1 MPLNDGAIFAGFR
14 IIRLLGSGGMGEVY
28 LAQHPRLPRSNA
40 LTISRHLNAAPPV
53 LADTPSRTRRPVSN
67 DSARGLPAG
76 LLPLGSLVRGC
87 EDHRPL
93 STNAI
98 RLDGETRRELPCSAL
113 LEEMVCR

>member
-1 MPLNDGAIFAGFR
+1 MTLPSGS
-14 IIRLLGSGGMGEVY
+14 RLGPFEITDPLGSGGMGEVY

-40 LTISRHLNAAPPV
+40 LTISRHLNTAPPV

-76 LLPLGSLVRGC
+76 LLLLGSLVRGC